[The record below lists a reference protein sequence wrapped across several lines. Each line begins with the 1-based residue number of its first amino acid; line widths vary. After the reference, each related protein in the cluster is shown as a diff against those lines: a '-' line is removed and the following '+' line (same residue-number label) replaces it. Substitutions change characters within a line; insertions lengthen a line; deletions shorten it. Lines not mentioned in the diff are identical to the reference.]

1 MTFRELFVKVAP
13 MEEMR
18 IYEPNRDCMIWE
30 TFYKIH
36 APYTLV
42 RGEKYIEWSLDA
54 PNEYF
59 NKNEIIIQHHYLR
72 ELDDQT
78 KLFLEK
84 YADFEVHGIECSG
97 YAVGDFNDP
106 NDSIEYRPCLDVFI
120 CSPDQEHICECERC
134 HHSNTVEDRT
144 IYRGWSCVP
153 DKDDAECKKCWRNE
167 K

>member
-13 MEEMR
+13 REEMR

-30 TFYKIH
+30 TFRKTH

-42 RGEKYIEWSLDA
+42 RGEKGIDWSLDA
-54 PNEYF
+54 PNDYF
-59 NKNEIIIQHHYLR
+59 ENNETAVQLR
-72 ELDDQT
+72 FSSSLDEQT

-84 YADFEVHGIECSG
+84 YADFEVHGIECGG

-106 NDSIEYRPCLDVFI
+106 DTPVEYASCLDVFI
-120 CSPDQEHICECERC
+120 CMPDTERVCGCERC
-134 HHSNTVEDRT
+134 HHSNTVEDKT
-144 IYRGWSCVP
+144 VYRGWSCVP
-153 DKDDAECKKCWRNE
+153 DKDDAECKKCWRN